1 MRVHVTTSGLET
13 LTQNVSRAANFL
25 GGAGIRRVLQEHGK
39 LLVQEYRENIA
50 TFTPGA
56 VRDITQKTKQDKARG
71 GWPVYPIL
79 VRTRD
84 MVNSLYSE
92 VVAAGRTGWTIR
104 LRFRGV
110 NRSGVRNSEVA
121 LAHIQGNAHLPA
133 RDFTFVSDEWRE
145 NLMAAMLRR

>member
-1 MRVHVTTSGLET
+1 MRVHVTTAGLDT

-39 LLVQEYRENIA
+39 LLVQEYRQNIA
-50 TFTPGA
+50 TFTPGP
-56 VRDITQKTKQDKARG
+56 VRDITQQTKKDKARKG
-71 GWPVYPIL
+71 YAVYPIL
-79 VRTRD
+79 VRTGD
-84 MVNSLYSE
+84 MVNSIYSE

-110 NRSGVRNSEVA
+110 NRSGSRNADVA

-133 RDFTFVSDEWRE
+133 RDFTFVSDAWRD